1 MSSAAHQAQRSA
13 WPASL
18 ALALLAAGC
27 GVASGVP
34 LGEPLGEPLGQAPG
48 AIMGGEVTAS
58 DKAVVGVMRY
68 AGEIAEICTGS
79 LISPN
84 LVLTGR
90 HCVAR
95 IENDVNGG
103 VLCGTTTFTPPDG
116 PGSFFVTTDTE
127 ISQDL
132 GRYHTTREVLVPPT
146 SNEVCGADLALLL
159 LDAPIADGEARP
171 LVPRVDE
178 EIAAGEAYAAIGYGG
193 TDDTGAGGGVRR
205 RRDDLI
211 VSCIGDACP
220 SAFLAP
226 TEWQGD
232 EGICIGDSGGPALD
246 AVGRVIGVTSRGG
259 AACADPIYGSM
270 RSWADW
276 LKGEA
281 LRAAELAQ
289 AEPPPWSTGAPT
301 EPVDPEPQE
310 NVLAAT
316 GGSCGVVP
324 RRLAARSAA
333 PPSIPWIIAALAFI
347 ARRRRRAR

>member
-1 MSSAAHQAQRSA
+1 M
-13 WPASL
+13 
-18 ALALLAAGC
+18 
-27 GVASGVP
+27 ASGVP
-34 LGEPLGEPLGQAPG
+34 LGEPLGEARG

-58 DKAVVGVMRY
+58 DSAVVGVVRY

-95 IENDVNGG
+95 IEDDVNGG
-103 VLCGTTTFTPPDG
+103 VLCGTTTFTAPDG
-116 PGSFFVTTDTE
+116 PGSFFVTTDTQL
-127 ISQDL
+127 SQDL
-132 GRYHTTREVLVPPT
+132 GRYHVTREVLVPP
-146 SNEVCGADLALLL
+146 SSDEVCGADLALLL

-178 EIAAGEAYAAIGYGG
+178 EIAAGEAYAAVGYGG

-205 RRDDLI
+205 RRDELL

-220 SAFLAP
+220 SSFLAP

-232 EGICIGDSGGPALD
+232 EGICLGDSGGPALD
-246 AVGRVIGVTSRGG
+246 ALGRVIGVTSRGG

-270 RSWADW
+270 LSWADW

-289 AEPPPWSTGAPT
+289 AEPPPWATGAPT
-301 EPVDPEPQE
+301 DPPVDPEPDE
-310 NVLAAT
+310 AALLAT
-316 GGSCGVVP
+316 GGACSVASHGS
-324 RRLAARSAA
+324 AARSAA
-333 PPSIPWIIAALAFI
+333 PLSIPWITAALAFL